1 MKLAIIN
8 CRSIVNKCTELEAL
22 LHVQN
27 VDLLIGTE
35 SYLDETV
42 LSSEVF
48 PSQYTVYRQD
58 RNRHGGGVFILVRS
72 DIPSS
77 LIHVSKSIEQI
88 WVHIQK
94 QHKQSIILGS
104 VYFPPN
110 SPITVLDELQDTIS
124 EIRNSHPTVKLLLGG
139 DFNSPGINWHHKT
152 LLDSHVSASF
162 REKLLEVTE
171 EFHIEQLVTTP
182 TRGPNILDLFFA
194 SHPDL
199 FTSCQTAPGISDHD
213 SVIVEFSTQINLVKR
228 SPREIFLYHKANWDL
243 IRERAARI
251 SERYFDLNSTDERS
265 VEENWKFLHEQY
277 LQLIEEHVPK
287 KTLST
292 KSHLPW
298 MNTTLK

>member
-8 CRSIVNKCTELEAL
+8 CCSIVNKCTELEAL

-27 VDLLIGTE
+27 LDLLIGTE
-35 SYLDETV
+35 SYLDEIV

-48 PSQYTVYRQD
+48 PSQYIVYRQD

-104 VYFPPN
+104 VYFPLN

-124 EIRNSHPTVKLLLGG
+124 GFRNSHPTAKLLLGG
-139 DFNSPGINWHHKT
+139 DFNSPGINYHHKT

-162 REKLLEVTE
+162 KEKLLEVAE

-182 TRGPNILDLFFA
+182 TRGQTFWICSLLAIQILL
-194 SHPDL
+194 P
-199 FTSCQTAPGISDHD
+199 HD
-213 SVIVEFSTQINLVKR
+213 KLLLVLVIMIL
-228 SPREIFLYHKANWDL
+228 
-243 IRERAARI
+243 
-251 SERYFDLNSTDERS
+251 
-265 VEENWKFLHEQY
+265 
-277 LQLIEEHVPK
+277 
-287 KTLST
+287 
-292 KSHLPW
+292 
-298 MNTTLK
+298 